1 MVIYRLSR
9 STSGKNF
16 QSLPILD
23 PKILRV
29 DVSRPPFPPSKRYI
43 LHSYHDTVV
52 VTVTMHNQ
60 LRENKASSNRFHES
74 FCSVVLQ
81 AAETYLNQTA
91 VTNNLEKWQS
101 LGTPGISPFTL
112 QYSLLL
118 KKMQS
123 LYIFCRFTVSFKYFK
138 SRKYCFVPMRQ
149 KLPVRQHKS
158 SCIDNF

>member
-1 MVIYRLSR
+1 MVIYAVSR
-9 STSGKNF
+9 STYSKNF

-23 PKILRV
+23 PKILRL
-29 DVSRPPFPPSKRYI
+29 DVFPPLPCSKHHI

-112 QYSLLL
+112 QYSFLL
-118 KKMQS
+118 KKDV
-123 LYIFCRFTVSFKYFK
+123 VSFYFLQVY
-138 SRKYCFVPMRQ
+138 S
-149 KLPVRQHKS
+149 L
-158 SCIDNF
+158 I